1 MKTYV
6 WSIPTRA
13 FHWLLVLGIIV
24 SFISIE
30 VVDSTSVHVISGL
43 TIGIIVLFRLA
54 WGFLGPRYSHFKDF
68 VLKPRTIIEFLKKSN
83 SKIYVG
89 HNPLASVVML
99 GIVVVVL
106 FMVLSGIMLLASNSE
121 TALFFSINS
130 EYSNIFMV
138 IHEILFSTLMVL
150 TGMHILGLILDRV
163 ENREAGTLMSIF
175 NGYKTME
182 GEGIKLN
189 KGQQFI
195 AIIFGVLLVLSLIL
209 MSSSKKI
216 ISIQTNDQ
224 ETEMV
229 DED

>member
-30 VVDSTSVHVISGL
+30 VADSISIHVISGL
-43 TIGIIVLFRLA
+43 TIGIIILFRLL
-54 WGFLGPRYSHFKDF
+54 WGATGPRYSHFKDF
-68 VLKPRTIIEFLKKSN
+68 VINPRTIIEYLKNSN
-83 SKIYVG
+83 GKLYVG

-106 FMVLSGIMLLASNSE
+106 LMVMSGIMLLESSSE

-130 EYSNIFMV
+130 AHHELLME
-138 IHEILFSTLMVL
+138 IHEVLFSVLMVL

-163 ENREAGTLMSIF
+163 KNREAGTLMSIF
-175 NGYKTME
+175 TGYKTIE
-182 GEGIKLN
+182 GENIKLN
-189 KGQQFI
+189 TGQRFI
-195 AIIFGVLLVLSLIL
+195 AIVFGVLLVLSLIL

-216 ISIQTNDQ
+216 ISIQLDDQ
-224 ETEMV
+224 DTEMV

>member
-13 FHWLLVLGIIV
+13 FHWLLVFGIIV

-30 VVDSTSVHVISGL
+30 AVDSISIHVISGL
-43 TIGIIVLFRLA
+43 TIGIIILFRLL
-54 WGFLGPRYSHFKDF
+54 WGFFGPRYSHFKDF
-68 VLKPRTIIEFLKKSN
+68 FLNPRAIIEFLKKSN
-83 SKIYVG
+83 IKIYLG

-130 EYSNIFMV
+130 EYHNLFME
-138 IHEILFSTLMVL
+138 IHEILFSALMVL
-150 TGMHILGLILDRV
+150 TGMHFLGLILDRV
-163 ENREAGTLMSIF
+163 KNKEAGTLMSIF
-175 NGYKTME
+175 NGYKTIE

-189 KGQQFI
+189 KGQKII
-195 AIIFGVLLVLSLIL
+195 AIFFGVLLVLSLIL
-209 MSSSKKI
+209 MTSSKKI
-216 ISIQTNDQ
+216 TSIQFDDQ